1 MSAAK
6 RTGTAL
12 EKEDILEDILY
23 DELDLN
29 ETMAI
34 MNDFRAWLKQARA
47 KNAIAAAR
55 RKFYDNMIEEA
66 N

>member
-47 KNAIAAAR
+47 KNAIAAASS
-55 RKFYDNMIEEA
+55 KFYDNMIEEA